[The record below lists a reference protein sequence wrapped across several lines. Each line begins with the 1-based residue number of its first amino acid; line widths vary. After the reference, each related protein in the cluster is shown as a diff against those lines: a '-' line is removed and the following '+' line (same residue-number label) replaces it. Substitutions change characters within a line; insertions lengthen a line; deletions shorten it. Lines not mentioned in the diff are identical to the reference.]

1 MTVENVTNVQDISA
15 LLQSAEEERRLQ
27 GLRRLAET
35 AEEFPREWIYRGLG
49 DESWRVRKEAADLFL
64 RRPENARYA
73 DEVVE
78 LLHSEENAGLRNA
91 AMEILIRLGR
101 QAVPHL
107 LSKIDTPDHDVR
119 KFILDILGEIGDPG
133 CIPSLVEALDDG
145 DENVRSA
152 AAENLGKIGAPEAV
166 PALLDAMEKDDLWF
180 RFTILEAL
188 GQIGGRIDED
198 RLLRFKNERLLRKAL
213 IDCLGRVG
221 SVRVVP
227 ALAECLADDMRNVR
241 ESAVVALAR
250 KAESYPEEVRS
261 SLADIRQSAAADHI
275 VELLDHQQ
283 QEVRHAALKLL
294 GFLSEPRYAPR
305 LLDLLDDESMVESAM
320 QALIAMGAAG
330 AAQLVSVVSPE
341 DTRRRAYACYI
352 IGETGYVEG
361 QGFLLRAVDSDE
373 PELRVVAIQALGKIG
388 DVSSISPLMEHLEDE
403 TEEIREAVQTA
414 LVRIGSRRRTES
426 VEALMPLLDSRNPQL
441 RTSAIMTLGQLL
453 GAEFEEHVIR
463 ALKDPSPDVRRAA
476 VTVLDGHPYDGQI
489 RALKMALT
497 DEDAEVRSQAAEVLG
512 RIDDPLAVEALGL
525 ACGDED
531 IWVRS
536 TAVRSLG
543 HFENEYAFSVVS
555 RALDDPV
562 GLVTIAA
569 LETLTAIDACKA
581 RPYLLDALYN
591 RDEEVVKVAMQLLFS
606 SGYMDWSREERE
618 HLLSHPHGDVRLT
631 FIRNLFETQGE
642 NCRPQLVERLKKEK
656 EEPVRQAIQECLA
669 HMDSYE
675 V

>member
-1 MTVENVTNVQDISA
+1 M
-15 LLQSAEEERRLQ
+15 LQSPEEERRLQ
-27 GLRRLAET
+27 GLRGLAEST
-35 AEEFPREWIYRGLG
+35 EEFPREWIYQALG
-49 DESWRVRKEAADLFL
+49 DDSWRVRKEGVDLFL
-64 RRPENARYA
+64 RRPENARFA
-73 DEVVE
+73 DEVVK

-107 LSKIDTPDHDVR
+107 LSEIGTQDHDVR

-133 CIPSLVEALDDG
+133 CVPTLVEALKDP

-152 AAENLGKIGAPEAV
+152 AAENLGKLRASEAI
-166 PALLDAMEKDDLWF
+166 PALLDAMETDDLWL

-188 GQIGGRIDED
+188 GQIGGQIDEE
-198 RLLRFKNERLLRKAL
+198 RLLRFKDERLLRKAL

-221 SVRVVP
+221 SVCVVP
-227 ALAECLADDMRNVR
+227 AIVEALDDDMRNVR

-250 KAESYPEEVRS
+250 IAESYPEEVRR
-261 SLADIRQSAAADHI
+261 SLSGVRQTAAADHI
-275 VELLDHQQ
+275 AELLDHQQ
-283 QEVRHAALKLL
+283 QGIRQASLKLL

-305 LLDLLDDESMVESAM
+305 LLDLLDDQSMVESAM
-320 QALIAMGAAG
+320 QALIAMGADG
-330 AAQLVSVVSPE
+330 AAQLASIVSPE
-341 DTRRRAYACYI
+341 EPRRCAYVSYL
-352 IGETGYVEG
+352 IGETGYG
-361 QGFLLRAVDSDE
+361 AGRDFLLASIGSDE
-373 PELRVVAIQALGKIG
+373 DELRMVALQALGKIG
-388 DVSSISPLMEHLEDE
+388 DASSIAPLVEHLENE
-403 TEEIREAVQTA
+403 TEETRQAVQTA
-414 LVRIGSRRRTES
+414 LERIGRRCRQELT
-426 VEALMPLLDSRNPQL
+426 EALEPLLDSQNPEL
-441 RTSAIMTLGQLL
+441 RTSVIMVLGQLL
-453 GAEFEEHVIR
+453 GAEFEDHVIR

-497 DEDAEVRSQAAEVLG
+497 DEDAEVRAQAAEVLG
-512 RIDDPLAVEALGL
+512 RIDDPQAVEALGL

-543 HFENEYAFSVVS
+543 HFENDAAFSVVS
-555 RALDDPV
+555 RTADDSV

-569 LETLTAIDACKA
+569 LETLTAIDAGKA
-581 RPYLLDALYN
+581 RPLLLDALYH
-591 RDEEVVKVAMQLLFS
+591 RDEEVVKAAMQLLFS
-606 SGYMDWSREERE
+606 SAYMDWSREERE
-618 HLLSHPHGDVRLT
+618 HLISHPHWDVRLT

-642 NCRPQLVERLKKEK
+642 NCRSQLVERLKMER

-669 HMDSYE
+669 LMDSFE